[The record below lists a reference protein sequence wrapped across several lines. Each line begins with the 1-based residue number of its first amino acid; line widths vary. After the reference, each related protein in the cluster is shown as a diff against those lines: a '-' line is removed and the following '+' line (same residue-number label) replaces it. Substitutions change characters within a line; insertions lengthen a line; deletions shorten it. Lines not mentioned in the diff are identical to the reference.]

1 MQKQRFNEKW
11 QFIDGKR
18 DSLITTLNGKEK
30 EIAYV
35 NLPHDAMVHEKR
47 AEDAPAGSQSG
58 FWPGGVYHY
67 KKNFFAPEE
76 WMDKTVVFEF
86 EGVYANAAVYI
97 NNDYAGGY
105 PYGYTNFYVCA
116 DEFLKY
122 GEENEI
128 KVTANNGA
136 QPCSR
141 WYSGSGIYRD
151 VNMFVGGALRV
162 PVNGVRITPTE
173 IRPKTAVIQVDVRI
187 ENDVLQGK
195 KIVVRTE
202 IKDADGNVAA
212 ADDKP
217 LTVYK
222 KQKTKVR
229 QRILLENPK
238 LWDLE
243 KPNLYYATVSLL
255 VDGETV
261 DDVTEHFGIRTISVD
276 AKNGFCLNGKEV
288 NLRGTCIHHDNGII
302 GATTLYRA
310 EERRC
315 EQMKAAGFNCI
326 RSAHHP
332 MGKSMLDACDKL
344 GMLVMDE
351 LSDIW
356 TRPKNTHDY
365 SRDFISYW
373 EEDVTR
379 IVEKDYNRPSVVL
392 YSTGNE
398 IQEAGTAKGA
408 QINRM
413 IADKFKELDETRFTT
428 SAINGMLA
436 VSDQM
441 QAIIMD
447 VLAKAG
453 IQMPAAGAGQAAET
467 KNQEGEKADEAAQKV
482 ETAKAGENA
491 DSDSAEE
498 AGGSN
503 ALNNFMS
510 LIMSGA
516 TGDAFASHP
525 TMTSRLE
532 EFADATDIAGYN
544 YLTGRHALEHDLN
557 PNRVVLGTET
567 FPADIVRLWDV
578 VKRNP
583 HVIGDMTWTGY
594 DYLGEAGCGIFYYD
608 GTMNFSSHWPDR
620 AAYIGDID
628 LVGYRRPISYLR
640 EIVYGLRKEPYL
652 AVERVNRHGQAHS
665 QTPWMFKDNIA
676 SWTWPGYEGR
686 PASVDVYSVSDE
698 VELFLNGTSLGR
710 KPAGEAN
717 GYTATFEIT
726 YQPGELK
733 AVGHGANGIDGECV
747 LQTAADEVE
756 LDARADCVEIAAD
769 GADLSFV
776 TVGLKDAAGICNLN
790 AMKEITVKVEG
801 AGCLQGFGSAD
812 PQATLSYDDV
822 TWPTYDGL
830 VLAAVRS
837 NGEKGEI
844 TVMFTADGM
853 EPAVVKIAAV

>member
-11 QFIDGKR
+11 QFIDGAG
-18 DSLITTLNGKEK
+18 DSLLTTLNGGEK
-30 EIAYV
+30 EINYV

-47 AEDAPAGSQSG
+47 VEDAPAGSQSG
-58 FWPGGVYHY
+58 FWPGGVYYY
-67 KKNFFAPEE
+67 KKKFFAPEE
-76 WMDKTVVFEF
+76 WKDRTVIFEF

-105 PYGYTNFYVCA
+105 PYGYSNFYVCA

-128 KVTANNGA
+128 KVTANNSA

-151 VNMFVGGALRV
+151 VNLFVGGTLRI
-162 PVNGVRITPTE
+162 PVNGVRITPME
-173 IRPKTAVIQVDVRI
+173 IGQGTAVIQVEARI
-187 ENDVLQGK
+187 ENELLQGK
-195 KIVVRTE
+195 KIIVRTE

-212 ADDKP
+212 ADDKTI
-217 LTVYK
+217 TVYK
-222 KQKTKVR
+222 NQRTKVR

-238 LWDLE
+238 LWDCE
-243 KPNLYYATVSLL
+243 NPNLYYATVSLL
-255 VDGETV
+255 VDGEAA

-302 GATTLYRA
+302 GAATLYRA

-332 MGKSMLDACDKL
+332 MGKAMLDACDKL

-365 SRDFISYW
+365 SRDFIKYW
-373 EEDVTR
+373 EEDVRR
-379 IVEKDYNRPSVVL
+379 IVEKDYNRPSVIL

-441 QAIIMD
+441 QSIIMD

-453 IQMPAAGAGQAAET
+453 IQMPGAGADQAAET
-467 KNQEGEKADEAAQKV
+467 KKQGEEKADETTK
-482 ETAKAGENA
+482 TGEDANSGSA
-491 DSDSAEE
+491 DA

-503 ALNNFMS
+503 GLNNFMS
-510 LIMSGA
+510 LIMSGT
-516 TGDAFASHP
+516 TGDMFASHP

-544 YLTGRHALEHDLN
+544 YLTGRHALEHELN

-567 FPADIVRLWDV
+567 FPGDIVRLWDV
-578 VKRNP
+578 VKKNA

-676 SWTWPGYEGR
+676 SWTWPGYEGK
-686 PASVDVYSVSDE
+686 PANVDIYSVSDE
-698 VELFLNGTSLGR
+698 VELFLNSKSLGR

-717 GYTATFEIT
+717 GFTATFEIT

-733 AVGHGANGIDGECV
+733 AVGYGANGIDGECI
-747 LQTAADEVE
+747 LRTAADEVE
-756 LDARADCVEIAAD
+756 LDARADRTEITAD

-776 TVGLKDAAGICNLN
+776 TVGLKDTAGICNLN
-790 AMKEITVKVEG
+790 AVKEITVEVEG
-801 AGCLQGFGSAD
+801 AGYLQGFGSAD

-844 TVMFTADGM
+844 KVTFTADGM
-853 EPAVVKIAAV
+853 EPVSVTVVAR